1 MQKPY
6 LAQSNSYIGRQYVQN
21 SRKASQ
27 GKNIYLNQLVCNF
40 VDATYPK

>member
-6 LAQSNSYIGRQYVQN
+6 LAQSNSDIERQYVPN

-27 GKNIYLNQLVCNF
+27 GKNLYLN
-40 VDATYPK
+40 